1 MGRKTRETWVKRV
14 ARWRSS
20 DLTAKEFA
28 AEIGVNYQTLQHWKY
43 RLAREERENAQR
55 DRAVAAPQ
63 APSRGRQ
70 PVEFVELPM
79 ATATTAGDKIEL
91 ELPSGAILRIP
102 PTTDPGLASNIIAAL
117 GGLS

>member
-1 MGRKTRETWVKRV
+1 MGRQKRETWVKRV
-14 ARWRSS
+14 ERWRSS

-43 RLAREERENAQR
+43 RLAREERENAR
-55 DRAVAAPQ
+55 CELPGAAVQ
-63 APSRGRQ
+63 APNRGQQ

-79 ATATTAGDKIEL
+79 ATVTGDKVEL

-102 PTTDPGLASNIIAAL
+102 PTTDPGWVSNIVAAL